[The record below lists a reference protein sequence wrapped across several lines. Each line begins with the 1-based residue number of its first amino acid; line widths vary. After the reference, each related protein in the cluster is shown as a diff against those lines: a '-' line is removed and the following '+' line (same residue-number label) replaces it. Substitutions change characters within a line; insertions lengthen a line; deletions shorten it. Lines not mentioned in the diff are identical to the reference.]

1 VASDGRHHTFAQFGS
16 GTFSGAETYL
26 GPGMMVNPLDMANEF
41 AHLEELGEGD
51 AWDRLAVHKSCLVTT
66 PYHEAANHLRER
78 LRGDEA
84 HGSCGKG
91 IGETRSFALIADS
104 RPPREP
110 RRQSGSFSR
119 ESWNHALR
127 VGDLG
132 NRVATRRKL
141 EALIKHYSHEFD
153 PWPFPALIEA
163 KEALVGEYAE
173 WADRTR
179 IVAGGHLRSLLDR
192 GPIVFEGSQ
201 GVLLDERYGFHP
213 HTTWSNVTAEPA
225 LDELFQA
232 DVARNEVSVIGV
244 TRTYSTRHGAGPFP
258 AGHSRILESDFEE
271 EHNEDD
277 GHQGE
282 FRKGPFD
289 ALMFQYA
296 VRCSQPDAIAV
307 THLDKFALG
316 FSAWPVVTSYS
327 REVLEIDVYKE
338 IPTQSENLFRCS
350 PIVEYLD
357 PARIVDKIEKIAG
370 APATILGY
378 GPNDYR
384 TLSRTA
390 VR

>member
-1 VASDGRHHTFAQFGS
+1 VGGRAPRPPPHHTFAQFGS
-16 GTFSGAETYL
+16 GTFAGAETFL

-41 AHLEELGEGD
+41 AHLEQLGEGD

-66 PYHEAANHLRER
+66 PYHEAANQLRER

-84 HGSCGKG
+84 HGTCGKG
-91 IGETRSFALIADS
+91 IGETRSFGLMA
-104 RPPREP
+104 E
-110 RRQSGSFSR
+110 
-119 ESWNHALR
+119 ALR

-132 NRVATRRKL
+132 NRVTTRRKL
-141 EALIKHYSHEFD
+141 EALIEHYSSEFD
-153 PWPFPALIEA
+153 LWPFPVLTEA
-163 KEALVGEYAE
+163 KEAIVGEYAE

-232 DVARNEVSVIGV
+232 DVARDEVSIIGV

-258 AGHSRILESDFEE
+258 AGHSRILESGFEE
-271 EHNEDD
+271 VHNEDD
-277 GHQGE
+277 GNQGE

-289 ALMFQYA
+289 ALMFAYA

-307 THLDKFALG
+307 THLDKFPLG
-316 FSAWPVVTSYS
+316 SEWPVVTSYS
-327 REVLEIDVYKE
+327 REILEIDVYKE
-338 IPTQSENLFRCS
+338 IPTQSDNLFRCS
-350 PIVEYLD
+350 PIVEYRD
-357 PARIVDKIEKIAG
+357 PVREIEKIAG

-384 TLSRTA
+384 TLSRTI
-390 VR
+390 